1 LQYAFHPIARK
12 DKQCSADASRES
24 LSVSGGMDFPLQK
37 KFPTTQQNFGYPR
50 LLQVTLTPTMSAN
63 DFCWDGTTQVFL
75 PG

>member
-1 LQYAFHPIARK
+1 
-12 DKQCSADASRES
+12 
-24 LSVSGGMDFPLQK
+24 MDFPLQK